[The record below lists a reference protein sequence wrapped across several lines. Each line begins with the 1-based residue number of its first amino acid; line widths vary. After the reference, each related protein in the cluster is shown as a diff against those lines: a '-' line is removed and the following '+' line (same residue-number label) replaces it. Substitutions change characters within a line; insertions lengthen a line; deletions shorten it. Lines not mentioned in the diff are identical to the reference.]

1 MTEFDIQDRIILT
14 RLRDDWLKRFIRAS
28 LKGFWSISFVLLLN
42 MFFISWYLSLRGTP
56 VNDSYFLGL
65 YILIL
70 PLGMV
75 GFGKMLMEPFPTMKR
90 YKLMIEEAKLKVRIN
105 SDKTIYFGS

>member
-1 MTEFDIQDRIILT
+1 MNQFDIQDRIILT
-14 RLRDDWLKRFIRAS
+14 RLREDWVKRFIRS
-28 LKGFWSISFVLLLN
+28 SFKGFWSVSLVLLLN

-56 VNDSYFLGL
+56 LDNSYFLGL

-75 GFGKMLMEPFPTMKR
+75 GFGKMLMEPFPTFKR
-90 YKLMIEEAKLKVRIN
+90 YKLLLEEAKLKTQIN
-105 SDKTIYFGS
+105 SDKAIYFE